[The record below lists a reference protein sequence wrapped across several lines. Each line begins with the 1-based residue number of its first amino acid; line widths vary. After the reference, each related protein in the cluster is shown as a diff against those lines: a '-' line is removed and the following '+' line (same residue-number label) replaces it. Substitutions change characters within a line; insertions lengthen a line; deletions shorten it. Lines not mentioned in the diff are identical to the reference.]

1 MELPRFTRFR
11 TRKCDA
17 PFYPSANLVTNR
29 TTMPISKH
37 ATDFALI
44 LQGMPQ
50 PYLLLDHHLFIV
62 GASDAYLAL
71 TDRSR
76 GDIVGRHILEAFPEN
91 PEAAGTVEQG
101 PLEVSLR
108 YALATGKPHE
118 MAVIQYDIP
127 QPGGG
132 FSQRYWTPVH
142 TPVTDT
148 EGNVRYIIQ
157 NPMDVTES
165 VRQARETDARLR
177 VAHHAADLASW
188 EYEPETDIWR
198 RSHSVDELFGFEPG
212 GGGSVAAPFFARMH
226 PDDLPTVLERVRKIL
241 ESPDETAIRFD
252 YRIVHPD
259 GSIRHVSSRGE
270 VLRTSSGKARMIG
283 VMMDVS
289 ADRAREA
296 ALETSLEAQG
306 ELLHQKDALLAEVNH
321 RVKNSLQLVVST
333 LRLQARRIHD
343 ATTVEAFEQAIARVR
358 AIVSVHERLYRNDNS
373 LTVSIGDHIRKL
385 CVDLTG
391 DKSSTH
397 ITVDVPEVEMP
408 TERAIPISVIVNELV
423 MAVLEDTITNGR
435 RLTVSLR
442 ELDGETMDLSI
453 IGNEGSSSLSELGAK
468 LVTSMAAQI
477 EGTFTD
483 QSLGDGYR
491 ASVRFPK
498 AMA

>member
-1 MELPRFTRFR
+1 MQT
-11 TRKCDA
+11 DNA
-17 PFYPSANLVTNR
+17 
-29 TTMPISKH
+29 

-50 PYLLLDHHLFIV
+50 PYLLLDDQLVIV

-76 GDIVGRHILEAFPEN
+76 ADIVGRHILEAFPEN

-108 YALATGKPHE
+108 HALTTGKPHE

-127 QPGGG
+127 EPGGG

-142 TPVTDT
+142 TPVTDAD
-148 EGNVRYIIQ
+148 GNVRYIIQ

-165 VRQARETDARLR
+165 VLQAREADARLR

-212 GGGSVAAPFFARMH
+212 HGGPVAAPFFARMH
-226 PDDLPTVLERVRKIL
+226 PDDLPTVQDRVRKIL
-241 ESPDETAIRFD
+241 ESPDETAIKFD
-252 YRIVHPD
+252 YRIVMPD
-259 GSIRHVSSRGE
+259 GGIRHVASRGE

-289 ADRAREA
+289 SDRDREA
-296 ALETSLEAQG
+296 ALGTALQTQG
-306 ELLHQKDALLAEVNH
+306 ELLQQKDALLAEVNH

-333 LRLQARRIHD
+333 LRLQARRIQD
-343 ATTVEAFEQAIARVR
+343 ATTADAFEKAIARVR
-358 AIVSVHERLYRNDNS
+358 AIISVHERLYRNDNS
-373 LTVSIGDHIRKL
+373 LTVSMGPHIRKL
-385 CVDLTG
+385 CADLTG
-391 DKSSTH
+391 DKSATH
-397 ITVDVPEVEMP
+397 ITVDVPDIEMP
-408 TERAIPISVIVNELV
+408 TERAIPISVIVNEIV
-423 MAVLEDTITNGR
+423 MAVLEDTITNGP

-442 ELDGETMDLSI
+442 EMDGGFMELSI
-453 IGNEGSSSLSELGAK
+453 VGNKGSSSLSELGVK
-468 LVTSMAAQI
+468 LVTSMATQI
-477 EGTFTD
+477 DGTFSD
-483 QSLGDGYR
+483 EPFKDGYR
-491 ASVRFPK
+491 AGVRFPK
-498 AMA
+498 VAA